1 MAALP
6 LIVFDVNETLSIFKQ
21 RSHPFSV
28 FSVTRVPRAC
38 GLPYIQL
45 PLPWPAATSRAGCSK
60 SRSVF

>member
-21 RSHPFSV
+21 RSDPFSV

-45 PLPWPAATSRAGCSK
+45 P
-60 SRSVF
+60 

>member
-45 PLPWPAATSRAGCSK
+45 P
-60 SRSVF
+60 